1 MNARVITVQWK
12 MDRLDEA
19 IRFFREEVATAL
31 GEQPGFANTRML
43 VDQSTGKGMM
53 VTVWASDAEL
63 QASENNGFLK
73 EQLVHLSQFFAAPP
87 TIDRYEIS
95 VNA

>member
-12 MDRLDEA
+12 MDHLDEA

-31 GEQPGFANTRML
+31 GKQPGFANTRML
-43 VDQSTGKGMM
+43 VDQTTGKGMM
-53 VTVWASDAEL
+53 VTVWANEADL
-63 QASENNGFLK
+63 KASEANGFLN
-73 EQLVHLSQFFAAPP
+73 EQLLHLSQFFATPP
-87 TIDRYEIS
+87 AIDRYEIS